1 MVAFAKRII
10 EGPTAA
16 DKQRSADA
24 KKSSGEKSR
33 AAFARKRSVGKLSGR
48 KGSMS
53 GTRTVKD
60 PSEDM
65 ELTNPFKYGSD
76 IENEVVSWGEEE
88 KEPAQDVPLVAA
100 DVTRDLKMLYLGD
113 ATMTLSNQ
121 RLFEGEISPKSPKV
135 QESPMKMFKKD

>member
-10 EGPTAA
+10 EGPTDA

-33 AAFARKRSVGKLSGR
+33 ATFARKRSVGKLSGR

-60 PSEDM
+60 HTEDM

-76 IENEVVSWGEEE
+76 IENDVNDKEEE
-88 KEPAQDVPLVAA
+88 KEPAVNVPLIAA
-100 DVTRDLKMLYLGD
+100 DVTRDLNMMYLGD
-113 ATMTLSNQ
+113 ATLTLTNQ
-121 RLFEGEISPKSPKV
+121 RLFDGEVSTKSPKV
-135 QESPMKMFKKD
+135 QESPTKMFKKD